1 MNIMAGVLQTATR
14 GSVGLLTFVQLG
26 LVIVVGVYGVLVTQ
40 SYGSPDDDGHCYV
53 GFDDGDAT
61 SYEMAQVTLLALAG
75 FVALV
80 IVVANA
86 LEIDSKTMMAKPL
99 LSIAAVFIGV
109 SISVGAAAAFTGRC
123 QHPQKDLDTDH
134 FEPFVWILFSL
145 LLVSAFLQVT
155 VQNDKMDSKA
165 SVAEDMAHWSA
176 ISSLTIV
183 RFIFLLTLV
192 IMMGD
197 GVLYKVND
205 KNTHIIDLDSTTG
218 PNGYTCQI
226 SLVRD
231 KNNSKTSVRERLDA
245 FKTINIIETLSFNG
259 SQNVN
264 TSRVSTTPAPT
275 SNLCDGLE
283 LDGLVGDYIV
293 FNEGPEATEPLD
305 RCISSNRTAFT
316 TLKQNYCENHA
327 AASISSPPYSSF
339 NIISELDFW
348 LSLDH
353 VNVGWQPVQSS
364 LCTDDEL
371 SASNFLQE
379 VRAIQSTFYQG
390 WTTGS
395 WNQLEATANEDGCI
409 TRDSPYVDMYGL
421 KLGNRIVGTNSYCF
435 CRDDGESPECL
446 CSVNSDNNPPFCN
459 NQVENFLLNPPI
471 QAHLKNNTAPLTL
484 EKVEGYNPMLAAL
497 YVGFVCSV
505 LTAGLVG
512 ASIVLRDNFD
522 VFTLTLPGMFEKTFQ
537 LAADII
543 TSLFIAS
550 LLLENEMNGCQ
561 VWNLSNTAVQCAL
574 VSGLLY
580 IYIVVVMAF
589 VSSNRRLQHMSEEGG
604 TTFKSFISYAA
615 M

>member
-53 GFDDGDAT
+53 GFNDGDAT
-61 SYEMAQVTLLALAG
+61 SYEMAQVTLLSLAG

-218 PNGYTCQI
+218 PNGFTCQI

-231 KNNSKTSVRERLDA
+231 KNNSKTSVRDRLDA
-245 FKTINIIETLSFNG
+245 FKTINIIETLSFNN

-264 TSRVSTTPAPT
+264 TSIVSITPAPPT
-275 SNLCDGLE
+275 SNPCNNLE
-283 LDGLVGDYIV
+283 LAQILA
-293 FNEGPEATEPLD
+293 NEPTTLEPLQQ
-305 RCISSNRTAFT
+305 CIDSNRTAFE
-316 TLKQNYCENHA
+316 TLKQNYCDSHGA
-327 AASISSPPYSSF
+327 AASGSESYASF
-339 NIISELDFW
+339 NIINEFNFW
-348 LSLDH
+348 LGLRVVAWTPSES
-353 VNVGWQPVQSS
+353 N
-364 LCTDDEL
+364 LCSENGL
-371 SASNFLQE
+371 SASTFVDE
-379 VRAIQSTFYQG
+379 VGEIQSAYYSQNSHWS
-390 WTTGS
+390 WTTLQ
-395 WNQLEATANEDGCI
+395 NDLTDGCI
-409 TRDSPYVDMYGL
+409 TTDSQYVDYYAL
-421 KLGNRIVGTNSYCF
+421 KLGNIYLQSDDYCF
-435 CRDDGESPECL
+435 CSNANAPSTGCL
-446 CSVNSDNNPPFCN
+446 CTDNANIDPPGCN
-459 NQVENFLLNPPI
+459 QNIQSFLLNAGSP
-471 QAHLKNNTAPLTL
+471 ADHFKNNTSPLTL

-604 TTFKSFISYAA
+604 TTFKSFVSYAA